1 MVFLWHIL
9 YTEKTYEG
17 EDNKNDIDIGLF
29 DSGRTGIIL
38 GALCKDIII
47 TKKLNIKGIIYKFDS
62 EKIG

>member
-1 MVFLWHIL
+1 METV
-9 YTEKTYEG
+9 KTYEG

-29 DSGRTGIIL
+29 DSGQTGIIL

-47 TKKLNIKGIIYKFDS
+47 IKKLNIKGIIYKVDS